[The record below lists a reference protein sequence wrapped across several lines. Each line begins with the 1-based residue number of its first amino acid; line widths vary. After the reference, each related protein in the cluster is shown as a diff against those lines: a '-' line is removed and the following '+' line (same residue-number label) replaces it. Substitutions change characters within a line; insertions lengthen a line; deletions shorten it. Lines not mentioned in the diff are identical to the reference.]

1 MKQKEIEGII
11 DINSSGSGYLLQE
24 EDDIYIYKK
33 NIGQALNGDLIKI
46 ETIPSKQPGKIEGRV
61 TQILKRH
68 KKEFVGILAITDN
81 GEGKRKYGFV
91 IPDSKKMHRDI
102 FIPDKELKGLSH
114 GEKVLCEITN
124 WYSDAKN
131 PNGRI
136 VKSLGFP
143 GENDTEMN
151 SIIYEYGFDIEF
163 PENVEKESENI
174 EFEISQDEID
184 KRRDFRDV
192 TTITIDPKS
201 ARDFDDALSIRRLDN
216 GNIEVGIHIADVS
229 HYVKEDTELD
239 KEAYKRATSVYLVDR
254 VIPMLPE
261 RLSNGV
267 CSLRPNEE
275 KLSFSAVFELDN
287 DGIIRKEWFGKTII
301 YSDRRFTYE
310 EAQERIEGL
319 DGDFKSE
326 ILLLDNLAKKM
337 RKRRMRNSIS
347 FSRTEPYF
355 ELDDEG
361 KPLNVHFKESK
372 DANKLVEEFML
383 LANKRVAKF
392 ISDKGKPFVY
402 RTHDTPNEDKLQ
414 ELSVI
419 VNEFGHHLKLDNED
433 NIKKN
438 LNKLLISVRD
448 QPEQNMI
455 EQLSVRCMSKA
466 KYETINIG
474 HYGLGFDNY
483 SHFTSP
489 IRRYPDLLIHRLLFK
504 YLENPKYNTNPS
516 KISDKCVWCSSKE
529 LNASRAERDSIKFKQ
544 AEFLLDKKG
553 EKFKGIISGVVDWG
567 IYVELIDNK
576 CEGLLNK
583 DNLNGYTIDSDKY
596 RIYSDTDEKKL
607 GDEIEVIVSNVNLMK
622 KEIDFKL

>member
-1 MKQKEIEGII
+1 MKQIEIEGVIQT
-11 DINSSGSGYLLQE
+11 NSYGSGYLLRQDE
-24 EDDIYIYKK
+24 EDIYIYKK
-33 NIGQALNGDLIKI
+33 NIGQSLNGDHIKI
-46 ETIPSKQPGKIEGRV
+46 QTIPSKQPGKIEGKVLEIIERK
-61 TQILKRH
+61 TDQ
-68 KKEFVGILAITDN
+68 FVGILDITKSK
-81 GEGKRKYGFV
+81 KRKFGFV
-91 IPDSKKMHRDI
+91 IPDSKKMYRDI
-102 FIPDKELKGLSH
+102 FIPKKNLKNFKH
-114 GEKVLCEITN
+114 GEKVLCKITN

-163 PENVEKESENI
+163 PDNVEEEAEKI
-174 EFEISQDEID
+174 DFEIPKEEID

-192 TTITIDPKS
+192 TTITIDPTLSK
-201 ARDFDDALSIRRLDN
+201 DYDDALSIRRLGN

-229 HYVKEDTELD
+229 HYVKEGTELD
-239 KEAYKRATSVYLVDR
+239 KESYKRATSVYLVDR

-267 CSLRPNEE
+267 CSLNPHEE

-287 DGIIRKEWFGKTII
+287 DGIIQKEWFGKTII
-301 YSDRRFTYE
+301 YSNQRFTYD
-310 EAQERIEGL
+310 EAQERIEGFG
-319 DGDFKSE
+319 GDFKSE

-337 RKRRMRNSIS
+337 RKRRMKKSIS
-347 FSRTEPYF
+347 FNRTEPYF

-361 KPLNVHFKESK
+361 KPLNVHFRESK

-392 ISDKGKPFVY
+392 ISDKEKPFIY

-438 LNKLLISVRD
+438 LNKLLIGVRD

-455 EQLSVRCMSKA
+455 EQLAVRCMSKA